1 MTKTLT
7 VTYDKSNENVPV
19 LCVAESDIFSMRII
33 IRKTFTGEKAEQLY
47 NELTGQ
53 NVIVKLESE
62 EEECK

>member
-1 MTKTLT
+1 MTRTLT
-7 VTYDKSNENVPV
+7 VTYDKSNEEVPV

-33 IRKTFTGEKAEQLY
+33 IRKTFTGERAEELF

-62 EEECK
+62 EE